1 MPISDSRCQSC
12 WLLPPLVPQY
22 KFVRYQAGYQV
33 DTKIMC
39 IVPFWKK
46 YWICTFPFVFW
57 SAPAGPGSVLCL
69 FVCFYLFI
77 FVGTGVW
84 THVFM
89 LARHARN
96 CLSHTSSPVCLFK
109 TISLFCDLRRLSC
122 TCSLQFL
129 ELRDFCGRL
138 NLGHWM
144 HLIKPF
150 QATLLTFSIHCYRI
164 VPLEV
169 LVHLYKTCTFLC
181 WFGYNI
187 YASQYLLVSRAR
199 LRCSPQSGSFKVVAL
214 KKKQEAAFHLFLCW
228 GLNLQLYSN

>member
-1 MPISDSRCQSC
+1 MPK
-12 WLLPPLVPQY
+12 LLIVAPLVPQY

-122 TCSLQFL
+122 TCSLLFL
-129 ELRDFCGRL
+129 ELRDFLWEAKFR
-138 NLGHWM
+138 
-144 HLIKPF
+144 
-150 QATLLTFSIHCYRI
+150 TLDASHKTFSGYI
-164 VPLEV
+164 V
-169 LVHLYKTCTFLC
+169 
-181 WFGYNI
+181 N
-187 YASQYLLVSRAR
+187 LLSLLLQHSV
-199 LRCSPQSGSFKVVAL
+199 SGSSCTPL
-214 KKKQEAAFHLFLCW
+214 
-228 GLNLQLYSN
+228 